1 MLNYFVPLRRFKKL
15 TLFTAIVTYALVVI
29 GGIVRVTGSGLGC
42 LDWPLCTQPLPEAY
56 MEPLLE
62 MSHRVVAGFV
72 TVLIV
77 LVAITAWRGYRQN
90 KWIFRAAMA
99 GLGVIFFQI
108 ILGAITV
115 LLKNHPITVV
125 AHFGAALTML
135 ACATIVATA
144 VRLPDVASRGGST
157 ALRKWA
163 WISVLFVAGLLL
175 FGALV
180 TGTSSALG
188 CLTDWPL
195 CRGALIPNSTELSTY
210 VNWFHRFFALITGVV
225 LAYTTLVAWRSKE
238 QQHSAWMTS
247 ALMLSFFVIQAA
259 IGGAMVL
266 SQIHLVWRGLHLA
279 MAAATW
285 TAAIVLLVLAVR
297 SGQTQPVDS
306 FQTDRAS
313 SNRSAGGAPAVSASP
328 MTRPMTRKQI
338 IGAYVKLNK
347 PWIIVLL
354 LVTTFAAMLIAQK
367 GLPPLPLV
375 FFTLLGGALSA
386 GGASAINSYIDR
398 DIDGLMSRTK
408 NRPVVTHRIPAD
420 NALAYGIAAGV
431 AAFVILALAANVL
444 AAVLSMIGLLY
455 YVFVYTGYLK
465 RSTPHN
471 IVIGGVAGAIP
482 PLVGYAAVTGTV
494 DVLALFLFLVIFYW
508 TPPHTWAL
516 GLLIRTDYERVNIP
530 MLPVVAGDTE
540 TRKQILLYS
549 LQMIAVTLLLFAFQ
563 MMGWIYFVA
572 ALLLN
577 AMFLARAL
585 KLWRLPET
593 DKALAKRLYK
603 FSQSYLALL
612 FLAMILDK
620 IILA

>member
-1 MLNYFVPLRRFKKL
+1 MLDYFVPSTRFQKL
-15 TLFTAIVTYALVVI
+15 TLITAMVTYALVVL
-29 GGIVRVTGSGLGC
+29 GGVVRVTGSGLGC
-42 LDWPLCTQPLPEAY
+42 PDWPLCYGQPLPSAQTEAI
-56 MEPLLE
+56 LE
-62 MSHRVVAGFV
+62 MAHRYVAALVTLLVIVVAV
-72 TVLIV
+72 
-77 LVAITAWRGYRQN
+77 TAWRGHRQN
-90 KWIFRAAMA
+90 PWVFRPAMMGA
-99 GLGVIFFQI
+99 GVIFFQI

-115 LLKNHPITVV
+115 LFKNHPLTVV

-135 ACATIVATA
+135 ACATIIATA
-144 VRLPDVASRGGST
+144 ARLPAEAVSSGQT
-157 ALRKWA
+157 PLRKWA
-163 WISVLFVAGLLL
+163 RLSVLFVIGLLF

-210 VNWFHRFFALITGVV
+210 INWFHRFFALMTGVV
-225 LAYTTLVAWRSKE
+225 LAYTTLVAWRSKDK
-238 QQHSAWMTS
+238 QHSAWITS
-247 ALMLSFFVIQAA
+247 ALMLSCFVIQAA
-259 IGGAMVL
+259 IGGAVVL
-266 SQIHLVWRGLHLA
+266 SQIHLAWRGLHLA

-285 TAAIVLLVLAVR
+285 TAAIVLLVLAER
-297 SGQTQPVDS
+297 SGQTQTADPP
-306 FQTDRAS
+306 QTDRAS
-313 SNRSAGGAPAVSASP
+313 STRSAGGAPAVSES
-328 MTRPMTRKQI
+328 TLTRKHI
-338 IGAYVKLNK
+338 IGAYVKLSK
-347 PWIIVLL
+347 PWVIVLL

-375 FFTLLGGALSA
+375 FFTLMGGALSA
-386 GGASAINSYIDR
+386 AGASAINSYIDR
-398 DIDGLMSRTK
+398 DIDGFMSRTK

-431 AAFVILALAANVL
+431 AAFVILTLAANLL

-455 YVFVYTGYLK
+455 YVFVYTSYLK

-530 MLPVVAGDTE
+530 MLPVVAGEAE
-540 TRKQILLYS
+540 TRKQILLYTV
-549 LQMIAVTLLLFAFQ
+549 QMIAVTLLLFAFQ
-563 MMGWIYFVA
+563 MMGWIYFAA

-585 KLWRLPET
+585 KLWRLPDT

-612 FLAMILDK
+612 FLAMVLDK
-620 IILA
+620 IILP

>member
-1 MLNYFVPLRRFKKL
+1 MLNYFVSPSRFRKL
-15 TLFTAIVTYALVVI
+15 TLFTAIVTFALVVL

-42 LDWPLCTQPLPEAY
+42 PDWPLCYGQPLPSAQIEAI
-56 MEPLLE
+56 LE
-62 MSHRVVAGFV
+62 MTHRYVAALV
-72 TVLIV
+72 TVLVIV
-77 LVAITAWRGYRQN
+77 VAITAWRGYRQN
-90 KWIFRAAMA
+90 KWVFRTAM
-99 GLGVIFFQI
+99 GGVGVIFFQI

-115 LLKNHPITVV
+115 LLKNQPITVV
-125 AHFGAALTML
+125 FHFAAALTML

-144 VRLPDVASRGGST
+144 ARLPVDAVSAGPT
-157 ALRKWA
+157 PLRKWA
-163 WISVLFVAGLLL
+163 LRSALFIIGLLF
-175 FGALV
+175 FGSLV
-180 TGTSSALG
+180 TGTNSALG

-195 CRGALIPNSTELSTY
+195 CRGALIPNTTELSAY
-210 VNWFHRFFALITGVV
+210 VNWFHRFFALITGLV
-225 LAYTTLVAWRSKE
+225 LAYTTLVAWRNKE
-238 QQHSAWMTS
+238 KQHSAWIAAAMMS
-247 ALMLSFFVIQAA
+247 SFFVIQAA
-259 IGGAMVL
+259 IGGAVVL
-266 SQIHLVWRGLHLA
+266 SQIQLIWRGSHLA

-285 TAAIVLLVLAVR
+285 TAAVVLVVLAVL
-297 SGQTQPVDS
+297 SGETQPADS
-306 FQTDRAS
+306 RQPDRAS
-313 SNRSAGGAPAVSASP
+313 SGRSAGAPVVSDTP
-328 MTRPMTRKQI
+328 LTRKQL
-338 IGAYVKLNK
+338 IGAYVKLSK
-347 PWIIVLL
+347 PWVVALL
-354 LVTTFAAMLIAQK
+354 LVTTFAAMLIAQR

-386 GGASAINSYIDR
+386 AGASAINSYIDR
-398 DIDGLMSRTK
+398 DIDGFMSRTK

-431 AAFVILALAANVL
+431 AAFVILTLAANFL
-444 AAVLSMIGLLY
+444 AALLAMFGLLY

-471 IVIGGVAGAIP
+471 IVIGGIAGAIP

-540 TRKQILLYS
+540 TRKQILLYT
-549 LQMIAVTLLLFAFQ
+549 LQLIAVTLLLFAFG
-563 MMGWIYFVA
+563 MMGWIYLAA

-585 KLWRLPET
+585 KLWRLPDT

-612 FLAMILDK
+612 FLAMVLDK
-620 IILA
+620 IIHI